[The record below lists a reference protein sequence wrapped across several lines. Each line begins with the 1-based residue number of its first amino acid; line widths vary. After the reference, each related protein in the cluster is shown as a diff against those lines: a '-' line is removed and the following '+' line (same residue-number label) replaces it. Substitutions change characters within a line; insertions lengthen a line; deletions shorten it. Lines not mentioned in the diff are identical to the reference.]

1 MKEYRS
7 IPIGLGLIILVL
19 VGTYYLYIQER
30 QHQKDM
36 RELARHQFYV
46 ESDVLSS
53 QGEANLHVTLYF
65 PQLDWTGS
73 SPLALVEESRPIF
86 QTKDTVLVMHQIINE
101 LMKGPIEGEASIFS
115 EQAALRQIY
124 LLEDGT
130 AIVDFSQEATQLLVG
145 GVLVEFATL
154 YSIVRSLIENVE
166 EIKRV
171 KFLVEGRESATF
183 AGHISIQ
190 QPFM

>member
-19 VGTYYLYIQER
+19 AGTYYLYIQER

-36 RELARHQFYV
+36 MEIARNQFYV

-53 QGEANLHVTLYF
+53 QGEAHLNVTLYF

-73 SPLALVEESRPIF
+73 DPFLLVEESRPIL
-86 QTKDTVLVMHQIINE
+86 QTRDRALVVHQIINE
-101 LMKGPIEGEASIFS
+101 LMKGPIDGKASIFS
-115 EQAALRQIY
+115 EQAVLRQIY

-145 GVLVEFATL
+145 GVLVEFAAL

-166 EIKRV
+166 GIKRV
-171 KFLVEGRESATF
+171 KFLVEGRENATF

-190 QPFM
+190 KPFM

>member
-19 VGTYYLYIQER
+19 AGTYYLYIQER

-36 RELARHQFYV
+36 MEIARNQFYV
-46 ESDVLSS
+46 ES
-53 QGEANLHVTLYF
+53 
-65 PQLDWTGS
+65 
-73 SPLALVEESRPIF
+73 ESRPIL
-86 QTKDTVLVMHQIINE
+86 QTRDRALVVHQIINE
-101 LMKGPIEGEASIFS
+101 LMKGPIDGKASIFS
-115 EQAALRQIY
+115 EQAVLRQIY

-145 GVLVEFATL
+145 GVLVEFAAL

-166 EIKRV
+166 GIKRV
-171 KFLVEGRESATF
+171 KFLVEGRENATF

-190 QPFM
+190 KPFM

>member
-19 VGTYYLYIQER
+19 AGTYYLYIQER

-36 RELARHQFYV
+36 REIARHQFYV

-53 QGEANLHVTLYF
+53 QGEADLRVTLYF

-73 SPLALVEESRPIF
+73 FPFALVEESRPIF
-86 QTKDTVLVMHQIINE
+86 QTKDTVLVVHQIIDE

-145 GVLVEFATL
+145 GVLVEFAAL

-171 KFLVEGRESATF
+171 KFLVEGRESSTF